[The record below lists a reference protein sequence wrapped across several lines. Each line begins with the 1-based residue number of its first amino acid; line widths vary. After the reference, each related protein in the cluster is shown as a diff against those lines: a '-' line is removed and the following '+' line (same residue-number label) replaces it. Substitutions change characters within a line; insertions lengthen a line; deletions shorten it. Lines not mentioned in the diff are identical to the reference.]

1 MVLQGEVP
9 YEMEREI
16 GVAIAKGTSDPNRRV
31 APVLPFMPYNVGD
44 IRREKGGN
52 RRGIVLASKVGDE
65 W

>member
-1 MVLQGEVP
+1 VVLQCDVLF
-9 YEMEREI
+9 EREEED
-16 GVAIAKGTSDPNRRV
+16 GVAIAKGTSN
-31 APVLPFMPYNVGD
+31 APVSPFMPYNVGD